1 MLFIKTMSQMSEDN
15 QKLLLN
21 LIQNLSNKDSD
32 KKEDDK
38 KKKGKKNFLEAVN
51 AVKIKKKKKGVEI
64 LENASYEDVFEQL
77 QSMFK
82 SLELKK

>member
-1 MLFIKTMSQMSEDN
+1 MSQMSEDN

-32 KKEDDK
+32 KKK
-38 KKKGKKNFLEAVN
+38 RGKKNFLEAVN

-64 LENASYEDVFEQL
+64 LENASYEAVFEQL